1 MIPTKY
7 NFHDIKSLG
16 GVRYRVKTCHFLL
29 PAGGA
34 MTIAEYGHVDLFRS
48 GALSNISNLG
58 KIGHCMAELL
68 QLPVSWRIIEI
79 CQAATDTPFNENSRS
94 SQFNVT
100 KGFRLHL
107 PNLVF
112 I

>member
-1 MIPTKY
+1 
-7 NFHDIKSLG
+7 
-16 GVRYRVKTCHFLL
+16 
-29 PAGGA
+29 

-48 GALSNISNLG
+48 GVLSNISSLG

-68 QLPVSWRIIEI
+68 QTSCFMANHQF

-100 KGFRLHL
+100 QGFRLH
-107 PNLVF
+107 
-112 I
+112 

>member
-1 MIPTKY
+1 
-7 NFHDIKSLG
+7 
-16 GVRYRVKTCHFLL
+16 
-29 PAGGA
+29 

-48 GALSNISNLG
+48 GVLSNISSLG

-79 CQAATDTPFNENSRS
+79 CQAATDTPS
-94 SQFNVT
+94 T
-100 KGFRLHL
+100 KTLDLRNLTSHRAL
-107 PNLVF
+107 DYPDPNLVF

>member
-1 MIPTKY
+1 
-7 NFHDIKSLG
+7 
-16 GVRYRVKTCHFLL
+16 
-29 PAGGA
+29 
-34 MTIAEYGHVDLFRS
+34 MTIAEYGHLDLFRS
-48 GALSNISNLG
+48 GVLSNISSLG

-100 KGFRLHL
+100 QGFRL
-107 PNLVF
+107 P
-112 I
+112 

>member
-1 MIPTKY
+1 
-7 NFHDIKSLG
+7 
-16 GVRYRVKTCHFLL
+16 
-29 PAGGA
+29 

-48 GALSNISNLG
+48 GVLSNISSLG

-79 CQAATDTPFNENSRS
+79 VRLPRTRPS
-94 SQFNVT
+94 SKT
-100 KGFRLHL
+100 LDL
-107 PNLVF
+107 P